1 MDGQKQQD
9 DPNAKDASSPTVSL
23 EAVLIT
29 TVVDAYEHRYV
40 AIVNI
45 PGAYLSADMDHS
57 AC

>member
-1 MDGQKQQD
+1 M
-9 DPNAKDASSPTVSL
+9 SL

-45 PGAYLSADMDHS
+45 PGAYLSADMDEEVHL
-57 AC
+57 CLQG